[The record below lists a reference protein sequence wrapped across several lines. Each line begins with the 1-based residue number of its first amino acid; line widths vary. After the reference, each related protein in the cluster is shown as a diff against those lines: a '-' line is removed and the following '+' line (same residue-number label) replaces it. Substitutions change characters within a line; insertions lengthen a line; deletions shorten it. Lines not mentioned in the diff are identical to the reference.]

1 MNSKKRSLLKNTI
14 ILTVGKVCTQFI
26 NFILLPIYTLYLSTS
41 EYGIVDLLTTYI
53 SLLVPVLTLQLE
65 MAIFRFLIDSR
76 GNNKEKSNI
85 ITNSSYILIIVMLI
99 IAIIGYFIIR
109 IFDIKFGFY
118 IIVIVLVTMISNS
131 LLQLSRG
138 LGNNGFYSIGCIISA
153 FLSITI
159 NLFLLVYCKYGIQ
172 SVFIATIIANII
184 CSIYL
189 FFKNKVY
196 MYIRRSYIN
205 KTTIYKLIKYSYSL
219 VPNGLVWWVINASDR
234 TIISI
239 VLGVSANGIYSVSN
253 KFSNIINSL
262 YSIFNMSWTE
272 SISLHIDDND
282 SYLKEIFNSMF
293 NFICIMCAL
302 LISCMFIIFPFLIN
316 RQFIKSYDYIPILVI
331 ASLFNMLSSNIG
343 SIYIANKETKR
354 IAKTTIIASI
364 INIVFN
370 ILFIQN
376 VKLYAAAISTF
387 ISFLFLFLIRYL
399 DINKSI
405 DISLNHKDIY
415 INMTLLLISFIL
427 YYVDSYLI
435 RTLNLILLMRYI
447 IHKYR
452 DNIIICLNKIRN
464 KKSDE

>member
-1 MNSKKRSLLKNTI
+1 MNSKKKTLFKNTI
-14 ILTVGKVCTQFI
+14 ILTIGKLCTQFI

-53 SLLVPVLTLQLE
+53 SLLIPVLTLQLE
-65 MAIFRFLIDSR
+65 MAVFRFLIDYRS
-76 GNNKEKSNI
+76 NDKEKSII

-99 IAIIGYFIIR
+99 TAIIGYLLIKVFKIR
-109 IFDIKFGFY
+109 FGLY
-118 IIVIVLVTMISNS
+118 IILIILVTMISNN

-153 FLSITI
+153 LLSITI
-159 NLFLLVYCKYGIQ
+159 NLILLVYCKYGIQ

-184 CSIYL
+184 CSVYL
-189 FFKNKVY
+189 FFKNKVH

-205 KTTIYKLIKYSYSL
+205 KTIIHKLIKYSYPL

-239 VLGVSANGIYSVSN
+239 VLGVSANGVYSVSN
-253 KFSNIINSL
+253 KFSNIINSV

-272 SISLHIDDND
+272 SISLHISDKD
-282 SYLKEIFNSMF
+282 SYLKEMFNSMF

-302 LISCMFIIFPFLIN
+302 LISCMFIIFPVLIN
-316 RQFIKSYDYIPILVI
+316 RRFITAYNYIPILI
-331 ASLFNMLSSNIG
+331 AASLFNMLSSNIG

-354 IAKTTIIASI
+354 IAKTTITASL
-364 INIVFN
+364 INVVLN
-370 ILFIQN
+370 IFFIQN
-376 VKLYAAAISTF
+376 FKLYAAAISTF
-387 ISFLFLFLIRYL
+387 LSFLFLFLIRYL
-399 DINKSI
+399 DIKKSI

-415 INMTLLLISFIL
+415 INMTLLLISFII
-427 YYVDSYLI
+427 YYASSYLI
-435 RTLNLILLMRYI
+435 RFVYLIILMWFI

-452 DNIIICLNKIRN
+452 NNIIMCLNKMN
-464 KKSDE
+464 KKSV

>member
-184 CSIYL
+184 CSIY
-189 FFKNKVY
+189 FF
-196 MYIRRSYIN
+196 
-205 KTTIYKLIKYSYSL
+205 
-219 VPNGLVWWVINASDR
+219 
-234 TIISI
+234 
-239 VLGVSANGIYSVSN
+239 
-253 KFSNIINSL
+253 
-262 YSIFNMSWTE
+262 
-272 SISLHIDDND
+272 
-282 SYLKEIFNSMF
+282 
-293 NFICIMCAL
+293 
-302 LISCMFIIFPFLIN
+302 
-316 RQFIKSYDYIPILVI
+316 
-331 ASLFNMLSSNIG
+331 
-343 SIYIANKETKR
+343 
-354 IAKTTIIASI
+354 
-364 INIVFN
+364 
-370 ILFIQN
+370 
-376 VKLYAAAISTF
+376 
-387 ISFLFLFLIRYL
+387 
-399 DINKSI
+399 
-405 DISLNHKDIY
+405 
-415 INMTLLLISFIL
+415 
-427 YYVDSYLI
+427 
-435 RTLNLILLMRYI
+435 
-447 IHKYR
+447 
-452 DNIIICLNKIRN
+452 
-464 KKSDE
+464 